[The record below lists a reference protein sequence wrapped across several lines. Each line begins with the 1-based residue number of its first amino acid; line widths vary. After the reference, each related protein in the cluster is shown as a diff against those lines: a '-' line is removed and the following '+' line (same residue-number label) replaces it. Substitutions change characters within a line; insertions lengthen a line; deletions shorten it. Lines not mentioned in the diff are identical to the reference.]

1 MSKTKGDVW
10 QNVHAALFHTMSKL
24 NGDHEHEYDNILNE
38 FPSAEVWTETLY
50 TTTQIINHLL
60 VQTYS

>member
-1 MSKTKGDVW
+1 
-10 QNVHAALFHTMSKL
+10 MSKL
-24 NGDHEHEYDNILNE
+24 NGDHEHEYDNIFDN
-38 FPSAEVWTETLY
+38 TETLY